1 MKEHTLLDGWLKFD
15 SDALPNSKLVYST
28 IINNTKTSIVKT
40 NYQGEIHIFQSSMN
54 EDGFETGV
62 DVIRLTGDIVDIIKN
77 KC

>member
-1 MKEHTLLDGWLKFD
+1 MEHILLDGWLKFD
-15 SDALPNSKLVYST
+15 SDYLPDSKLIYST

-40 NYQGEIHIFQSSMN
+40 NYRGEIHIFQSSIN
-54 EDGFETGV
+54 DDGFETGV